1 MLVREGNKIVAKNKD
16 VALEK
21 VTSRKDELFGGLIG
35 KVNATSKDNAKVI
48 QGLENR
54 IGGLYPMD
62 IKGSDFGFTV
72 YGSFVIGVTEYSL
85 VIGERSKD
93 KIVIELY
100 EKNRTSPIAEVT
112 GLTLNPSKIANAV
125 VGMLENKFKEKDLNR
140 MKKLS
145 VKRSQDI
152 ARQEKIRA
160 AEREAMLKELKDK
173 EKEKELDKKQ
183 TKTSRDDRVSSSK
196 DWVEINP
203 KGNAWIIDPAR
214 L

>member
-1 MLVREGNKIVAKNKD
+1 MLVREGNKVVVKNKNI
-16 VALEK
+16 ALEK
-21 VTSRKDELFGGLIG
+21 ALSRKDEWLGGLIG

-62 IKGSDFGFTV
+62 IKESAFGFTV
-72 YGSFVIGVTEYSL
+72 YGSFVIGFTEYSL

-93 KIVIELY
+93 KIVIEFY
-100 EKNRTSPIAEVT
+100 EKNKSLPIAEVT
-112 GLTLNPSKIANAV
+112 GLTLNPSKIANTV
-125 VGMLENKFKEKDLNR
+125 VDMLKNKFNEKDLNR

-145 VKRSQDI
+145 VKKSQDI
-152 ARQEKIRA
+152 ARQEKIRE

-183 TKTSRDDRVSSSK
+183 TKTSRGDRVSSSK